1 MKFNAL
7 VFGLIAVI
15 LTFSSCVSKKKYNSL
30 LSEKESLEMRMK
42 TTPKTPNKDEQLK
55 GELQRKDAELDAIR
69 AKIKESNDKIQKLKA
84 AIEQAFADSQ
94 NPDIQIQEKNGKLYV
109 ILPNQILYKSG
120 SADLDA
126 KGIEM
131 IETIAA
137 IFIKNQGLDI
147 DVEGHTDNVPISTKK
162 YADNWDLSVAR
173 AVNVVRKLTDSKVNP
188 ARLSAVGNGE
198 FYPIIDNSTP
208 ENRQQ
213 NRRTE
218 FVITPK
224 ITGLY
229 QLLNDL

>member
-7 VFGLIAVI
+7 FFGVIIMI
-15 LTFSSCVSKKKYNSL
+15 LTFSSCVSKKKYDSL
-30 LSEKESLEMRMK
+30 LSEKASLEMQMK
-42 TTPKTPNKDEQLK
+42 KTQSNNKDKQLK
-55 GELQRKDAELDAIR
+55 DELQKKDVELDAIR
-69 AKIKESNDKIQKLKA
+69 AKIKESNDKIQKLKS

-94 NPDIQIQEKNGKLYV
+94 DPDIQIQEKNGKLYI

-120 SADLDA
+120 SAELDE
-126 KGIEM
+126 KGIAM
-131 IETIAA
+131 IETMAA

-147 DVEGHTDNVPISTKK
+147 DVEGHTDNIPISNKK

-173 AVNVVRKLTDSKVNP
+173 AVNVVRKLTEANVNP

-198 FYPIIDNSTP
+198 FSPVVDNKTK

-229 QLLNDL
+229 QMLNEL